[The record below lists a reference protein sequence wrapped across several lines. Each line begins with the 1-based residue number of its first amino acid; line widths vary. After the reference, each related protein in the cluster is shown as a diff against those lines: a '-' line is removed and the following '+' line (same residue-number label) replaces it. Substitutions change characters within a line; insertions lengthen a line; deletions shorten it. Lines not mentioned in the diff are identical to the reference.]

1 MALPD
6 PVLAELRQ
14 VVGREAVIATP
25 NDLRIFER
33 DGSIEG
39 AMPDAVVLASSTRQ
53 VADVI
58 KVAARHHIPLVPRGA
73 GTGLSGGAVTI
84 RGGIALQVTRMR
96 RILDIDP
103 VAQTAIGEP
112 GVVNKELSLVAAQH
126 GLFYAPDP
134 SSQKACTLGGN
145 AAENSGG
152 PHCLYYGVTTNH
164 VLGMEVVLADGSVHW
179 VSGDAPDRV
188 GLDLCGVLVGSE
200 GTLCAITKIKVRLL
214 KVPPSVITLLAAFPN
229 VEAASQAVSAVI
241 GHGIVPSALE
251 MMDNVTVG
259 AVEAHYRAGYPT
271 DAGAVLLVEVDGTE
285 ESTRELTDA
294 ISAILTDNHGYALR
308 EAQTPAERDLLWQGR
323 KGAIGALGRIK
334 PNYYLHDGVVPRSR
348 LPQILSA
355 VGEIG
360 EHYRLP
366 VANVFHAGDGN
377 LHPNILFDMRDAQVL
392 HQVEA
397 AGEEM
402 LRAVVEMGGA
412 LSGEHGI
419 GLEKSAFMP
428 WIFTADDLDAMQRVK
443 HVLDADGIL
452 NPGKIF
458 PDPTRKPV
466 HLAGRS
472 GLAVEELQA
481 ELGKAGQFLPLDPF
495 HSPGHTIGGLL
506 ATGWTGPL
514 RMRYG
519 PPRDFLIGIRVA
531 LPDGKLASAGGRVV
545 KNVSGYDMM
554 KLHYG
559 ALGSLGVIVAASF
572 KVFPKPLH
580 DVTVVTHRGW
590 DGVEEALAT
599 PLAPSALELS
609 SDGRVLA
616 RYLG

>member
-1 MALPD
+1 MPLPHT
-6 PVLAELRQ
+6 VAEELRG
-14 VVGREAVIATP
+14 VVGRESVIDSP

-39 AMPDAVVLASSTRQ
+39 AIPDAVVLASNTEQ
-53 VADVI
+53 VAGAI
-58 KVAARHHIPLVPRGA
+58 KVAAKHRIPVVLRGA

-96 RILDIDP
+96 HILEIDP
-103 VAQTAIGEP
+103 IAQTALVEP
-112 GVVNKELSLVAAQH
+112 GVVNQELSLAAAQH

-134 SSQKACTLGGN
+134 SSQKACTIGGN

-179 VSGDAPDRV
+179 VSGDTPDRI

-214 KVPPSVITLLAAFPN
+214 RVPPSIATLLAAFPN
-229 VEAASQAVSAVI
+229 IETASQAVSAVI
-241 GHGIVPSALE
+241 GHGIVPAALE

-259 AVEAHYRAGYPT
+259 AVEAHYQAGYPT
-271 DAGAVLLVEVDGTE
+271 DAGAVLLVEVDGIP
-285 ESTRELTDA
+285 ESTRELMAA
-294 ISAILTDNHGYALR
+294 INNILAANHGYAMR
-308 EAQTPAERDLLWQGR
+308 EAQTATERELLWAGR

-348 LPQILSA
+348 LPQVLSA

-360 EHYRLP
+360 EHYKLP

-377 LHPNILFDMRDAQVL
+377 LHPNILFDLRDRQVL

-402 LRAVVEMGGA
+402 LRAVVDLGGT

-428 WIFTADDLDAMQRVK
+428 WIFSDDDLDAMHRVK
-443 HVLDADGIL
+443 DVFDAGGIL

-458 PDPTRKPV
+458 PDPSRPSV
-466 HLAGRS
+466 HLAGRT
-472 GLAVEELQA
+472 GLAVEA
-481 ELGKAGQFLPLDPF
+481 K
-495 HSPGHTIGGLL
+495 
-506 ATGWTGPL
+506 W
-514 RMRYG
+514 
-519 PPRDFLIGIRVA
+519 
-531 LPDGKLASAGGRVV
+531 
-545 KNVSGYDMM
+545 
-554 KLHYG
+554 
-559 ALGSLGVIVAASF
+559 
-572 KVFPKPLH
+572 
-580 DVTVVTHRGW
+580 W
-590 DGVEEALAT
+590 
-599 PLAPSALELS
+599 
-609 SDGRVLA
+609 
-616 RYLG
+616 

>member
-1 MALPD
+1 MGLSRQVAE
-6 PVLAELRQ
+6 ELRSI
-14 VVGREAVIATP
+14 VGREAVIDSA

-39 AMPDAVVLASSTRQ
+39 AMPDAVVLASTTQ
-53 VADVI
+53 HVAAVI
-58 KVAARHHIPLVPRGA
+58 KVAARHKIPVVPRGA

-96 RILDIDP
+96 RILNIDP
-103 VAQTAIGEP
+103 IAQTAIVEP
-112 GVVNKELSLVAAQH
+112 GVVNQELSLVAAQH

-134 SSQKACTLGGN
+134 SSQKACTIGGN

-164 VLGMEVVLADGSVHW
+164 VLGMEVVLADGSVLW
-179 VSGDAPDRV
+179 VSGDVPDRV

-214 KVPPSVITLLAAFPN
+214 RIPPSIATMLAAFPSI
-229 VEAASQAVSAVI
+229 ETASQAVSAVI
-241 GHGIVPSALE
+241 GHGIVPAALE

-259 AVEAHYRAGYPT
+259 AVEAHYHAGYPT
-271 DAGAVLLVEVDGTE
+271 DAGAVLLVEVDGTAE
-285 ESTRELTDA
+285 TTRELTAA
-294 ISAILTDNHGYALR
+294 INKILTENHGYAIR
-308 EAQTPAERDLLWQGR
+308 EAQTPAERELLWAGR

-348 LPQILSA
+348 LPQVLSA

-360 EHYRLP
+360 EHYKLP

-377 LHPNILFDMRDAQVL
+377 LHPNILFDMRERDVL
-392 HQVEA
+392 HQVES

-428 WIFTADDLDAMQRVK
+428 WIYSEDDLGAMHRVK
-443 HVLDADGIL
+443 DVFDPNAIL

-458 PDPTRKPV
+458 PDPSRKAV
-466 HLAGRS
+466 HLAGRT
-472 GLAVEELQA
+472 GLA
-481 ELGKAGQFLPLDPF
+481 
-495 HSPGHTIGGLL
+495 I
-506 ATGWTGPL
+506 
-514 RMRYG
+514 
-519 PPRDFLIGIRVA
+519 
-531 LPDGKLASAGGRVV
+531 
-545 KNVSGYDMM
+545 
-554 KLHYG
+554 
-559 ALGSLGVIVAASF
+559 
-572 KVFPKPLH
+572 
-580 DVTVVTHRGW
+580 
-590 DGVEEALAT
+590 EAKWW
-599 PLAPSALELS
+599 
-609 SDGRVLA
+609 
-616 RYLG
+616 